1 MSTPKRSIAVA
12 LAEFLRKQETTRW
25 LTETAPDIGYGKG
38 AAYVYCEDGRKL
50 LLYVDHKGKI
60 VVTGII
66 EREYRPIGDNDWSKA
81 GADVMFTATRGEA
94 VLVKEMWRRVVVPYT
109 ERFREA
115 VTARRTQAQERDVRG
130 RFERQLVE
138 AMGLDVDD
146 MRPAHL
152 HRGMHSGSIETGMY
166 RDGTNIGMYVPWPTP
181 DGVFEGSVKFQIEV
195 PAPIALLLA
204 GYLGEL
210 LAE

>member
-12 LAEFLRKQETTRW
+12 LAEYLRKVETTRW
-25 LTETAPDIGYGKG
+25 IPEPAPDIGYGKG
-38 AAYVYCEDGRKL
+38 AAYVLCEDGRKL
-50 LLYVDHKGKI
+50 LLYVDHRGKI

-66 EREYRPIGDNDWSKA
+66 EREYRPIGDNDWSNA
-81 GADVMFTATRGEA
+81 GRDVMFTASRGEVA
-94 VLVKEMWRRVVVPYT
+94 LVKDMWRRVVVPYT

-115 VTARRTQAQERDVRG
+115 VTARRTQALERDVRG
-130 RFERQLVE
+130 RFERVLVE

-146 MRPAHL
+146 MRPAHTHRHL
-152 HRGMHSGSIETGMY
+152 HTGAIETGMY
-166 RDGTNIGMYVPWPTP
+166 RDGANIALYVPWPTP

-195 PAPIALLLA
+195 SAPLALKLA